1 MQVSLLIAQIS
12 TPGGTGLP
20 RRRFLLHL
28 LRKVF
33 QALILAGREIFVS
46 FLLENQTFVRS
57 VVSAEAIF
65 QERICL

>member
-12 TPGGTGLP
+12 TPGGTGLS

-33 QALILAGREIFVS
+33 QDPILAGREIIVPFS
-46 FLLENQTFVRS
+46 LENQPFGCCRQRRCD
-57 VVSAEAIF
+57 F
-65 QERICL
+65 LG